1 MRKMSENESAA
12 DARTKHRI
20 IGRRVSATVQN
31 TANSIAGLRA
41 LESEREN
48 PLFVDPFAAALAG
61 EETMTRMRAKR
72 EMVTEDGNGTTAV
85 RDVDKGR
92 IAIRTRFFDDA
103 IRAFAS
109 EMDAEELRESKKG
122 GSGGGGGVKK
132 GSQAAKTLTGGEDS
146 GGAKPRQIVLL
157 GAGYDTRAW
166 RIEASSPAAKAATT
180 VFELDVEA
188 VLTRKRDIIG
198 DVPFT
203 LCEERICVYADI
215 EHSDWFD
222 ALKRSGFS
230 EKAPTCWVLEGL
242 MYYLKP
248 RVAKRLLTQLALYS
262 APGSTLAA
270 SVVNPASLRRAR
282 SAPVCLK
289 LARCFGRARRT
300 GHSVW
305 KSACDKTPDEYFAPW
320 SVEIAAQVGEGPLN
334 YGRWTGQI
342 PEPAPSTKQ
351 AYKADKTPR
360 TFYVRCKKY

>member
-1 MRKMSENESAA
+1 MSASESTA

-61 EETMTRMRAKR
+61 EETMTRIRAKR
-72 EMVTEDGNGTTAV
+72 EMTKEDGTGTAAV

-103 IRAFAS
+103 VRAFAR
-109 EMDAEELRESKKG
+109 EVDAEELRESKKG
-122 GSGGGGGVKK
+122 AAGGGKK
-132 GSQAAKTLTGGEDS
+132 GSAAAKVAPGGDAS
-146 GGAKPRQIVLL
+146 GATPRQIVLL
-157 GAGYDTRAW
+157 GSGYDTRAW
-166 RIEASSPAAKAATT
+166 RLEASSPAAKAATT

-198 DVPFT
+198 DAPFT

-215 EHSDWFD
+215 EHRDWFD
-222 ALKRSGFS
+222 ALKTSGFS

-300 GHSVW
+300 GHSMW
-305 KSACDKTPDEYFAPW
+305 KSACDKPPDAYFAPW

-342 PEPAPSTKQ
+342 PEPAPSTNK
-351 AYKADKTPR
+351 AYKRDKTPR
-360 TFYVRCKKY
+360 TFYVRCRKY